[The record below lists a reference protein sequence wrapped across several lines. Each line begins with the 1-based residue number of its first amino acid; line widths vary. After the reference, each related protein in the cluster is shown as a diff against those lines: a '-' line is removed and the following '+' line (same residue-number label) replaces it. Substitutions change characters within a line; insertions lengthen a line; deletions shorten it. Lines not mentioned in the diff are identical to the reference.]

1 MEDKVSLLFSEEV
14 DLTTD
19 YVIDWFLSKEKNYK
33 INVNDFNIIDKY
45 TLKNNKS
52 NLKID
57 GFIIDDIK
65 SIWFRRGKL
74 NFKLNVK
81 YNDLNRYLKGEENVL
96 LKPIEKELKK
106 KVNLVGSY
114 INEIENNKLKALI
127 VAKTNGLNIPKSLI
141 TSSKEELQKFYNKN
155 KSIITKDLFHPVLF
169 KIKDITYSS
178 VGTILVNQ
186 KMINICKE
194 NFVPIFLQKRID
206 KKYEIRIFHYKKK
219 LFPMAIFSQNDKKT
233 TLDYRNYNDEK
244 PNRNVP
250 VIIPKKI
257 ENKIF
262 KMIKQLKLR
271 TCSIDFIVS
280 KNNKYFFLEVNPM
293 GQLDWVSK
301 NCNYYI
307 EKQIAEDLM
316 A

>member
-155 KSIITKDLFHPVLF
+155 NFNKFSKIKIITF
-169 KIKDITYSS
+169 
-178 VGTILVNQ
+178 
-186 KMINICKE
+186 
-194 NFVPIFLQKRID
+194 
-206 KKYEIRIFHYKKK
+206 
-219 LFPMAIFSQNDKKT
+219 
-233 TLDYRNYNDEK
+233 
-244 PNRNVP
+244 
-250 VIIPKKI
+250 
-257 ENKIF
+257 
-262 KMIKQLKLR
+262 
-271 TCSIDFIVS
+271 
-280 KNNKYFFLEVNPM
+280 
-293 GQLDWVSK
+293 
-301 NCNYYI
+301 
-307 EKQIAEDLM
+307 
-316 A
+316 

>member
-1 MEDKVSLLFSEEV
+1 
-14 DLTTD
+14 
-19 YVIDWFLSKEKNYK
+19 
-33 INVNDFNIIDKY
+33 
-45 TLKNNKS
+45 
-52 NLKID
+52 
-57 GFIIDDIK
+57 
-65 SIWFRRGKL
+65 
-74 NFKLNVK
+74 
-81 YNDLNRYLKGEENVL
+81 
-96 LKPIEKELKK
+96 
-106 KVNLVGSY
+106 
-114 INEIENNKLKALI
+114 
-127 VAKTNGLNIPKSLI
+127 
-141 TSSKEELQKFYNKN
+141 
-155 KSIITKDLFHPVLF
+155 
-169 KIKDITYSS
+169 
-178 VGTILVNQ
+178 
-186 KMINICKE
+186 
-194 NFVPIFLQKRID
+194 
-206 KKYEIRIFHYKKK
+206 
-219 LFPMAIFSQNDKKT
+219 MAIFSQNDKKT